1 MSSCVQSAI
10 RCGFL
15 VGIMMASCLAA
26 RGQAYRVRPLAPKAN
41 PQIIL
46 GGTLSVNA
54 TPALVNFSLAPGGS
68 AQGSSGVTV
77 TTSWNVLGIITT
89 LNLYGYFSSSS
100 TALTDGRT
108 PPHFIPPSAVFGQ
121 VSTGLPTSYTAFT
134 QTTPF
139 SGAAGLQLYTDDQFI
154 ALGGSRTDVLNLKIN
169 LASVP
174 SLPSGTYT
182 GTLTLQAT
190 MM

>member
-1 MSSCVQSAI
+1 MNGRGAK
-10 RCGFL
+10 RGAL
-15 VGIMMASCLAA
+15 VAAMMALACLTA
-26 RGQAYRVRPLAPKAN
+26 RGQAYRVRPLAPKVN

-46 GGTLSVNA
+46 GGTLSVSA
-54 TPALVNFSLAPGGS
+54 TPTLVNFSLVQKGVAPGS
-68 AQGSSGVTV
+68 PGVTV
-77 TTSWNVLGIITT
+77 TTTWNVLGIITT

-100 TALTDGRT
+100 AALTDGRA
-108 PPHFIPPSAVFGQ
+108 PAHFIPSSAVFGQ

-154 ALGGSRTDVLNLKIN
+154 ALFGSRTDVMNLRIDLTN
-169 LASVP
+169 VP
-174 SLPSGTYT
+174 TLPSGTYT

>member
-1 MSSCVQSAI
+1 MSGCLRGAI
-10 RCGFL
+10 RGGLL
-15 VGIMMASCLAA
+15 VAIMMAGCLTA
-26 RGQAYRVRPLAPKAN
+26 RGQVYKVRPLAPKAN
-41 PQIIL
+41 PQIII
-46 GGTLSVNA
+46 GGTLSVSA
-54 TPALVNFSLAPGGS
+54 TPGLVNFSLVQSGV

-100 TALTDGRT
+100 GALTDGLT
-108 PPHFIPPSAVFGQ
+108 PPHFIPSSAVFGQ
-121 VSTGLPTSYTAFT
+121 VSTGLPTTYTAFT

-139 SGAAGLQLYTDDQFI
+139 SGAAGLQLYTDSQFI
-154 ALGGSRTDVLNLKIN
+154 ALGGSRTDVMNLRIDLTN
-169 LASVP
+169 VP
-174 SLPSGTYT
+174 TLPPGTYT